1 VGVFER
7 VEYHDDQRAGFLGL
21 AGFLSVTSLDN
32 RTSPSRRGRWIAGNL
47 LCREPKAPPPNVPM
61 LEDSSGNADGGAA
74 AFDVRASLERHRKV
88 PACASCHALFDP
100 YGLALE
106 HYDALGRFRS
116 AYADGTPIDAAV
128 MLPGSPSQAQAL
140 TVDGLAGLSEALS
153 TDPSFGAC
161 LAQKLLT
168 YGLGRTMTP
177 SDDGHLQLAV
187 GQWRQPDA
195 PPSIGR
201 LIHALVASRAFLFR
215 RAQEGSTAP

>member
-1 VGVFER
+1 

-21 AGFLSVTSLDN
+21 AGFLSVTSLDE
-32 RTSPSRRGRWIAGNL
+32 RTSPSRRGRWIAGTL
-47 LCREPKAPPPNVPM
+47 LCREPMAPPPNVPM
-61 LEDSSGNADGGAA
+61 LEGGSGNPDAGAA
-74 AFDVRASLERHRKV
+74 GFDVRASLERHRTI

-106 HYDALGRFRS
+106 NYDALGRFRS
-116 AYADGTPIDAAV
+116 TYADGTPIDAAV
-128 MLPGSPSQAQAL
+128 MLPASLSHPEGL
-140 TVDGLAGLSEALS
+140 TVDGLEGLSKALS
-153 TDPSFGAC
+153 ADPSFGAC

-187 GQWRQPDA
+187 RQWLEPDA

-215 RAQEGSTAP
+215 RGDEEGSTTP